1 MSYIGET
8 KKTTKGDKWCS
19 EHDRA
24 GRFEPYHAHHI
35 ERKKMAAKKKIIKK
49 KTSKKKSKKKAAK
62 KKVKP
67 LTAKQKLFCHEYLI
81 DLNATQAAMRA
92 GYSKKTAKVIGC
104 ENLTKPD
111 ILEFVNKA
119 KEERI
124 EEVKVDANWLLKRLA
139 DEAEADV
146 ADLYTE
152 EGSLK
157 PVHMW
162 PEIWRKGLVA
172 GLDVHQEYEYED
184 GQKIPDGM
192 IMKVR
197 LSDRIKRLELIGKH
211 VDVQAFPT
219 KVEHTGP
226 NGGPIEQVIMD
237 KDEYAKIRKDMLKDD
252 DV

>member
-1 MSYIGET
+1 VNCIGE
-8 KKTTKGDKWCS
+8 
-19 EHDRA
+19 
-24 GRFEPYHAHHI
+24 I
-35 ERKKMAAKKKIIKK
+35 KKMAAKKKTTKK
-49 KTSKKKSKKKAAK
+49 KTSKKKSKKKAK
-62 KKVKP
+62 KSKVKP

-81 DLNATQAAMRA
+81 DLNATQAAIRA

-111 ILEFVNKA
+111 ILEFINKA

-139 DEAEADV
+139 DESDADV

-211 VDVQAFPT
+211 VDVQAFPN
-219 KVEHTGP
+219 KVEVAGP
-226 NGGPIEQVIMD
+226 RGGPIEQVVLN
-237 KDEYAKIRKDMLKDD
+237 KDEYAELREKMLDKDEC
-252 DV
+252 